1 MECPYCAEEI
11 KDQASVCHHCRR
23 DLSFFKP
30 IMARVSALEARL
42 AAVEAE
48 VDSLTQARRED
59 GLSNQTTQSAGLVSG
74 KSVAVITLQVVGASL
89 ASALLF
95 LFFKQSTHKSA
106 MDMAWLVSSCP
117 LPFGAWLGFF
127 HSRLKIWVYWA
138 AGGAVGILEFVA
150 VVAIVREF
158 PAAEELP
165 LVVCGFI
172 LGPLIVYA
180 SAAMVGRSVAALRR
194 KAPPAAGISKSI
206 AEKWSSA
213 QANERTLSVNKLA
226 SLISA
231 IGPLL
236 ALIGSLITAYF
247 SYLGALA
254 KSRP

>member
-180 SAAMVGRSVAALRR
+180 SAAMVGRSVAILRR